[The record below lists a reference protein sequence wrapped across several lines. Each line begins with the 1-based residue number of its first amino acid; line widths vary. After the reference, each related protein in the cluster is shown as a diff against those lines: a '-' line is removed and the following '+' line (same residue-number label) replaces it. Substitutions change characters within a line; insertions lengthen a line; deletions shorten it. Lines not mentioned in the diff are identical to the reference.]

1 MVLFVLWVTTI
12 LLYDLVFNISCFFP
26 EKYFFSLHLVV
37 SVLYSHVIMASIS
50 EAFSNFARLP
60 YILYIPSSFCQT
72 PIKKWHAKGV
82 GQVFVTKID
91 SKLGVLQWANLLLLC
106 LCLQQFKTRHFHLI
120 LLSNLLYSTLTL
132 VCVVVTV
139 IVLMNWKV
147 ICNTFSRQIAK
158 YSQTLNYLLEI
169 NFFPSVFITKLFLHL
184 LEPLYKTCLQ
194 FKSIIQILPY
204 AIFLESSI
212 KSFLSTVMVTC
223 LLLYYSILFNITTIQ
238 SLAVGNSVPFYLA
251 ATVLLLT
258 ISALPYR
265 FLAVFIW
272 LLQLQLVRALM
283 LVPFILQT
291 FPYCALLCIFSLVCY

>member
-1 MVLFVLWVTTI
+1 MVLFVLLVTTI
-12 LLYDLVFNISCFFP
+12 FLYDLVFNISYFFP
-26 EKYFFSLHLVV
+26 EKCFFFLHLVA

-50 EAFSNFARLP
+50 EAFPNFARLP
-60 YILYIPSSFCQT
+60 YRLYIPSSFCQT
-72 PIKKWHAKGV
+72 PIKKWHANGV

-91 SKLGVLQWANLLLLC
+91 SNLGVLQWAMLLLC

-184 LEPLYKTCLQ
+184 LEPLFKTCLQ
-194 FKSIIQILPY
+194 FKSTSKY
-204 AIFLESSI
+204 
-212 KSFLSTVMVTC
+212 
-223 LLLYYSILFNITTIQ
+223 
-238 SLAVGNSVPFYLA
+238 SLAQYFWSLASKVFFPLLWLHAFYRITASCLTLQQFNLWQWEIQFPF
-251 ATVLLLT
+251 T
-258 ISALPYR
+258 
-265 FLAVFIW
+265 
-272 LLQLQLVRALM
+272 
-283 LVPFILQT
+283 
-291 FPYCALLCIFSLVCY
+291 

>member
-1 MVLFVLWVTTI
+1 MNKKMVLFVLLVTTI
-12 LLYDLVFNISCFFP
+12 LLYDLAFNISCFFP
-26 EKYFFSLHLVV
+26 EKCFFFLHLNCGICFIQ
-37 SVLYSHVIMASIS
+37 SCHNGFYFRSITKL
-50 EAFSNFARLP
+50 ARLP
-60 YILYIPSSFCQT
+60 YRLYIPSSFCQT
-72 PIKKWHAKGV
+72 PIKKWHANGV

-91 SKLGVLQWANLLLLC
+91 SNLGVLQWAMLLLLC

-194 FKSIIQILPY
+194 FKST
-204 AIFLESSI
+204 S
-212 KSFLSTVMVTC
+212 K
-223 LLLYYSILFNITTIQ
+223 YSLVQYFW
-238 SLAVGNSVPFYLA
+238 SLASKVFFPLLWLHAFYCITA
-251 ATVLLLT
+251 SCLT
-258 ISALPYR
+258 
-265 FLAVFIW
+265 
-272 LLQLQLVRALM
+272 LLQQINLW
-283 LVPFILQT
+283 
-291 FPYCALLCIFSLVCY
+291 